1 MTLEEQRQQIL
12 AQVREYAAQKEQ
24 RAPFVAGQN
33 AVPPAGRV
41 LDAEAYVAL
50 VDAALDGWLTTGRF
64 NDEFEK
70 QIAARIGVARAL
82 TVNSGSSANLLA
94 LSALT
99 SPLLGERA
107 LQPGDEVITAAA
119 GFPTTINPILQNGL
133 VPVFVDSEL
142 PTYNPSAAS
151 IAAAIGPRTR
161 AIMLAHALGNPFEAV
176 ALRALADQ
184 HGLWL
189 IEDCCD
195 AFGATYAGR
204 SVGTFGHIGTLSFYP
219 AHHITT
225 GEGGAV
231 FTNDPVLARAIESF
245 RDWGRDCYCAP
256 GKDNTCGKR
265 FDWQLGKLPCGYDH
279 KYTYSHA
286 GYNLKIT
293 DMQAALGVAQIA
305 RLDEFIA
312 ARRSNFAHLK
322 TRLKACEEFLILP
335 EATPN
340 SNPSWF
346 GFLLTLR
353 ENAPCSRVDLLRYLD
368 QHKIG
373 TRLLFAGNVTRQ
385 PYMQGRTYR
394 VAGALTNANII
405 TERSF
410 WIGVYPGLTQE
421 MLDYAADRISEFLG
435 VGFD

>member
-12 AQVREYAAQKEQ
+12 AQVRDYAAQKEQ
-24 RAPFVAGQN
+24 RAPFVAGQS

-41 LDAEAYVAL
+41 LDSEAYVAL

-70 QIAARIGVARAL
+70 QIAARVGVARAL

-107 LQPGDEVITAAA
+107 LKPGDEVITAAA

-161 AIMLAHALGNPFEAV
+161 AIMLAHALGNPFEAA

-189 IEDCCD
+189 VEDCCD
-195 AFGATYAGR
+195 AFGATYDGR

-231 FTNDPVLARAIESF
+231 FTDYPVLARAIESF

-265 FDWQLGKLPCGYDH
+265 FDWQLGALPCGYDH

-286 GYNLKIT
+286 GYNLKMT
-293 DMQAALGVAQIA
+293 DMQAALGVAQMA

-312 ARRSNFAHLK
+312 ARRANFAQL
-322 TRLKACEEFLILP
+322 TQRLTACEEFLILP
-335 EATPN
+335 EATPD
-340 SNPSWF
+340 SEPSWF
-346 GFLLTLR
+346 GFLITLR
-353 ENAPCSRVDLLRYLD
+353 ENAPCNRVDLLRYLD

-373 TRLLFAGNVTRQ
+373 TRLLFAGNVIRQ
-385 PYMQGRTYR
+385 PYMKEREFRISGDLAT
-394 VAGALTNANII
+394 ANAI

-410 WIGVYPGLTQE
+410 WIGVYPGLTPD
-421 MLDYAADRISEFLG
+421 MLDYAAGKISEFLG
-435 VGFD
+435 VGF

>member
-1 MTLEEQRQQIL
+1 MTSDTKRQAIL
-12 AQVREYAAQKEQ
+12 DLVRDFASAKETPT
-24 RAPFVAGQN
+24 PFIPGQSM
-33 AVPPAGRV
+33 VQPAGRV
-41 LDAEAYVAL
+41 LNADAYVAL
-50 VDAALDGWLTTGRF
+50 VDSALDGWLTTGRF

-70 QIAARIGVARAL
+70 LIAKKIGVAKAL

-94 LSALT
+94 ISALT

-107 LQPGDEVITAAA
+107 LQAGDEVITAAA

-133 VPVFVDSEL
+133 MPVFVDSEI
-142 PTYNPSAAS
+142 PTYNPSVNT

-161 AIMLAHALGNPFEAV
+161 AIMLAHALGNPFDAA
-176 ALRALADQ
+176 ALRKLADQ

-195 AFGATYAGR
+195 AFGSLLHGQ

-231 FTNDPVLARAIESF
+231 FTDDPLLARIIESF
-245 RDWGRDCYCAP
+245 RDWGRDCYCGP

-265 FDWQLGKLPCGYDH
+265 FDWQLGALPCGYDH

-305 RLDEFIA
+305 QLDNFIA
-312 ARRSNFAHLK
+312 ARKKNFAYLTEK
-322 TRLKACEEFLILP
+322 LRACEEFLILP
-335 EATPN
+335 EATPD
-340 SNPSWF
+340 SDPSWF

-353 ENAPCSRVDLLRYLD
+353 DNAPCSRVDLLRYLD
-368 QHKIG
+368 QQRIG

-385 PYMQGRTYR
+385 PYMQGRNYR
-394 VAGALTNANII
+394 VANILTNADII

-410 WIGVYPGLTQE
+410 WIGVYPGLSTE
-421 MLDYAADRISEFLG
+421 MLDYAADKIGEFLG
-435 VGFD
+435 VGF

>member
-1 MTLEEQRQQIL
+1 MTLDDLRKRIL
-12 AQVREYAAQKEQ
+12 NQVRDFGTQKEQ
-24 RAPFVAGQN
+24 RSAFIPDQDII
-33 AVPPAGRV
+33 PPAGRV
-41 LDAEAYVAL
+41 LDAEAYVAM

-64 NDEFEK
+64 NDLFEK
-70 QIAARIGVARAL
+70 QIAQRIGVKRAL
-82 TVNSGSSANLLA
+82 SVNSGSSANLLA

-133 VPVFVDSEL
+133 TPVFVDSDI
-142 PTYNPSAAS
+142 PTYNPSTAS
-151 IAAAIGPRTR
+151 IAAAISPRTR
-161 AIMLAHALGNPFEAV
+161 AIMLAHALGNPFEAQQ
-176 ALRALADQ
+176 LRSVADQ

-195 AFGATYAGR
+195 AFGSTHHGR
-204 SVGTFGHIGTLSFYP
+204 SVGSFGHIGTLSFYP

-231 FTNDPVLARAIESF
+231 FTDDPLLARVIESF
-245 RDWGRDCYCAP
+245 RDWGRDCYCPP

-265 FDWQLGKLPCGYDH
+265 FGWQLGDLPCGYDH

-293 DMQAALGVAQIA
+293 DMQAALGVAQLA

-312 ARRSNFAHLK
+312 ARKHNFAHLK
-322 TRLKACEEFLILP
+322 ARLKPCEEFLILP
-335 EATPN
+335 EATPD
-340 SNPSWF
+340 SAPSWF
-346 GFLLTLR
+346 GFLITLR
-353 ENAPCSRVDLLRYLD
+353 ENAPCSRLDLLRYLD

-385 PYMQGRTYR
+385 PYMNGREYR
-394 VAGALTNANII
+394 VASALTNANII

-410 WIGVYPGLTQE
+410 WIGVYPGLDTP
-421 MLDYAADRISEFLG
+421 MLDHAADKISGFLG
-435 VGFD
+435 VGF